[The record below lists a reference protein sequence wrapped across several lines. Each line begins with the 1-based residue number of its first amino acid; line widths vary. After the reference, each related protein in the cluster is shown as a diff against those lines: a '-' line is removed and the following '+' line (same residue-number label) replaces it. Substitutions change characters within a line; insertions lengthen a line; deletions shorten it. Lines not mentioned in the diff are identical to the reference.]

1 MTRNDLE
8 TGIGETDWLFKT
20 EFEVKEGDLQQP
32 NVDLVSEGLDT
43 YANVTLGVLIHG
55 CSGGKRLS
63 SRLYLHLRR
72 SWVTLDLLQK

>member
-43 YANVTLGVLIHG
+43 YANVTLV
-55 CSGGKRLS
+55 C
-63 SRLYLHLRR
+63 
-72 SWVTLDLLQK
+72 